1 MDTDEVVATSE
12 DRRFVWMPDLDGKET
27 PIMIGKVVDVINQN
41 LVPGFRALS
50 EKDLSEAEIMVRDM
64 EHHHRYEMMHSPTA
78 PENFRAEGAIIQ
90 RIDAFRARIGL
101 SVRKHLENPECCS
114 YLIKKQLI
122 GERVGI

>member
-50 EKDLSEAEIMVRDM
+50 EKELSEAEIMVRDM

-78 PENFRAEGAIIQ
+78 DVNWRSEAGIIN
-90 RIDAFRARIGL
+90 RISAFRTRIGL
-101 SVRKHLENPECCS
+101 VAKHLENPECCS
-114 YLIKKQLI
+114 YLVKKQLI